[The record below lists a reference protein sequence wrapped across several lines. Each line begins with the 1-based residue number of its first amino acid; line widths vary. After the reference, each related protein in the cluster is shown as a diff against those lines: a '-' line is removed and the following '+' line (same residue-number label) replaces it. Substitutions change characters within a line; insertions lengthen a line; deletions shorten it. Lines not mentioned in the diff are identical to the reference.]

1 MLNSLSDDLWLPIL
15 SYIGNLNQILN
26 LRLVN
31 RHSDKMVKDYFKMTP
46 QEISFRM
53 IVPLVLRDKFSKK
66 ACQHLYHHFLIQ
78 NVKKLTVVLKDPP
91 QKYSKSDYDLLI
103 YPATIRRLRKFLKNA
118 PQDSFKDLEVKYQAS
133 LMHHKFIYWLDK
145 TIRQHY
151 STAEEYV
158 EYM

>member
-1 MLNSLSDDLWLPIL
+1 
-15 SYIGNLNQILN
+15 
-26 LRLVN
+26 
-31 RHSDKMVKDYFKMTP
+31 MVQDYFKITP
-46 QEISFRM
+46 HEISFRM
-53 IVPLVLRDKFSKK
+53 VVPLVVRDRFSKK

-78 NVKKLTVVLKDPP
+78 NVKKLTVVLQDPP

-118 PQDSFKDLEVKYQAS
+118 PQDSFKDLVVNYKAS

-151 STAEEYV
+151 STTEEFV

>member
-1 MLNSLSDDLWLPIL
+1 MLNLFSDDLWLTIL
-15 SYIGNLNQILN
+15 RYIGNLNQILN
-26 LRLVN
+26 IRLLN
-31 RHSDKMVKDYFKMTP
+31 SYCNKMVKEYFKIIP

-53 IVPLVLRDKFSKK
+53 LVPLVLRDKFSKK
-66 ACQHLYHHFLIQ
+66 TSQHLYHHFLIQ

-118 PQDSFKDLEVKYQAS
+118 PQDSFKDLEVYYQAS

-145 TIRQHY
+145 TIRHHY
-151 STAEEYV
+151 STTEEYI
-158 EYM
+158 